1 MFHAI
6 MDIIGSESN
15 WVTKTICKHL
25 LSLVSCWWLWLIKTW
40 SRDILWQKTIWASYH
55 TVMNILNIQWSTCF
69 LEIGL
74 LLHMQCKW
82 TQLSVTEDGINLD
95 AWSLISSPYCS
106 VRIIIQTLENKV
118 LFFFFTT
125 STTSS
130 LGTASN
136 SWQTIANTRERL
148 EFIFSNMWNP
158 FFVPYLNEWWINA
171 ASQMT
176 DSTWRR
182 WGGIVDI
189 YFGTYCSC
197 STKWDFNLL
206 LEQV

>member
-55 TVMNILNIQWSTCF
+55 TVIHILNIQWSTCF

-118 LFFFFTT
+118 LFFF
-125 STTSS
+125 
-130 LGTASN
+130 LP
-136 SWQTIANTRERL
+136 RL
-148 EFIFSNMWNP
+148 PRLPLE
-158 FFVPYLNEWWINA
+158 
-171 ASQMT
+171 
-176 DSTWRR
+176 
-182 WGGIVDI
+182 
-189 YFGTYCSC
+189 
-197 STKWDFNLL
+197 LL
-206 LEQV
+206 LIHGKQLQIQEKDWNSFSQICEIHFLFLICMNGE